1 MSFIEVLATELKRR
15 QSGNRRY
22 SLRAF
27 ARSLRTDHATL
38 SQILR
43 KRRPVTAAGVR
54 RMAAALGLNAE
65 QTEALCVEITMRRL
79 TTQRSFRP
87 DSRKIARRLG
97 ISVDDVNVILQRLL
111 RQRLMTMTT
120 KSSWRMVNG

>member
-1 MSFIEVLATELKRR
+1 
-15 QSGNRRY
+15 
-22 SLRAF
+22 
-27 ARSLRTDHATL
+27 
-38 SQILR
+38 
-43 KRRPVTAAGVR
+43 
-54 RMAAALGLNAE
+54 MAAALGLDAA
-65 QTEALCVEITMRRL
+65 QTESLCVEITMRRL

-120 KSSWRMVNG
+120 KSTWRMMNG